1 MIYFKVEVEHEK
13 GFTLIELLATIVVL
27 AVISMITIG
36 VVTNNIE
43 ASKQK
48 TFEINASNLLD
59 ATKEYVSKNMENNDF
74 PVEGIE
80 AKSKK
85 LELKNNPFISGI
97 VKRNKEGQI
106 ELENVTDGTY
116 CANGV
121 KSKIKISKG
130 NCESL
135 DNTPPSLKIK
145 ELKTTRTEINLM
157 IKTQDSGSGIKEYEY
172 CLNNECTKVTKNKE
186 KGIITEAKKIKGL
199 KPNTKYTIKV
209 TSTNG
214 KNQKTTKTIEV
225 KTKELEIPTF
235 KISSNTYATTK
246 ELIITYP
253 EVEKGYVKKYK
264 RKEEIKEVKEKEV
277 KIEIKEE
284 ETIRAYIEKE
294 GTEIVYNEIIVGGI
308 DKEGPVVN
316 VTIPDIDKWTQS
328 KTIQINATDIG
339 VGIALRP
346 YSYDGGKNWIKSNKK
361 TLTTSQKLN
370 IKSRDR
376 LGNSNKTFKINGT
389 TECCVDCDNLCAIN
403 NIDSIGPDITITVI
417 EGTKINNP
425 KYNDWY
431 NSNTVK
437 VRIEIKDYYSV
448 DNQKI
453 LGGSGVNENSIRI
466 TAPASIQTGTTVRY
480 ECINPYYPDIDH
492 PENKVCGGSY
502 REIKDPIYTYGYRT
516 FGVNESVREFRKIS
530 NYVYELV
537 LSQSKV
543 NNISVQAKDNV
554 GNISYKSSQVKI
566 DNKAPSIK
574 NEKDSLSLG
583 TEDYNFIDNISVTYG
598 PTGGTSVCDP
608 ATTKKKGTYTVT
620 CTATGNNGKTGTTTF
635 EAKHSYKAHYRTVPK
650 CKSCYNTH
658 DCYQPSYESWR
669 NGTLCTYDCS
679 DGHSR
684 NNLISYMNPGSDR
697 WDGRGSSW
705 KDCEEVGEYYCDEGA
720 TLKGT
725 TCYYK

>member
-1 MIYFKVEVEHEK
+1 MKK
-13 GFTLIELLATIVVL
+13 GFTLIELLATIVIL

-80 AKSKK
+80 AKSKE

-135 DNTPPSLKIK
+135 DETPPSLKIK

-214 KNQKTTKTIEV
+214 NNQKTTKTIEV
-225 KTKELEIPTF
+225 KTKELETPTF

-253 EVEKGYVKKYK
+253 EVEEGYVKKYK

-346 YSYDGGKNWIKSNKK
+346 YSYDGGTSWVKESTNNLK
-361 TLTTSQKLN
+361 TSQKLN

-431 NSNTVK
+431 NSDRV
-437 VRIEIKDYYSV
+437 VVEIKLTDYYLYENKKV
-448 DNQKI
+448 I
-453 LGGSGVNENSIRI
+453 GGSGINESSLKIMVNSKEVTPTKKNENLYTIILTESK
-466 TAPASIQTGTTVRY
+466 
-480 ECINPYYPDIDH
+480 
-492 PENKVCGGSY
+492 ENKIEV
-502 REIKDPIYTYGYRT
+502 EVKD
-516 FGVNESVREFRKIS
+516 N
-530 NYVYELV
+530 
-537 LSQSKV
+537 V
-543 NNISVQAKDNV
+543 NNIGKN
-554 GNISYKSSQVKI
+554 NTTIKI
-566 DNKAPSIK
+566 DNILPLIKAK
-574 NEKDSLSLG
+574 NNPLSLG
-583 TEDYNFIDNISVTYG
+583 NGSYKFTDNLNVTYG
-598 PTGGTSVCDP
+598 PTGGVAECNP
-608 ATTKKKGTYTVT
+608 ANSLGTGTYTVT
-620 CTATGNNGKTGTTTF
+620 CTATGNNGKVAKDATGVTFTTR
-635 EAKHSYKAHYRTVPK
+635 HSYAATYVSNTCNRPVNCRDYRYCNYHYSCDPWECTCGTYPTGC
-650 CKSCYNTH
+650 CKQYFNVICDD
-658 DCYQPSYESWR
+658 DCHE
-669 NGTLCTYDCS
+669 GT
-679 DGHSR
+679 
-684 NNLISYMNPGSDR
+684 
-697 WDGRGSSW
+697 
-705 KDCEEVGEYYCDEGA
+705 KCDEENYECGNY
-720 TLKGT
+720 TCPNGGSLNGS
-725 TCYYK
+725 TCYY

>member
-1 MIYFKVEVEHEK
+1 MKK

-74 PVEGIE
+74 PEEGIE
-80 AKSKK
+80 AKSKE

-214 KNQKTTKTIEV
+214 NNQKTTKTIEV
-225 KTKELEIPTF
+225 KTKELETPTF

-253 EVEKGYVKKYK
+253 EVEEGYVKKYK

-346 YSYDGGKNWIKSNKK
+346 YSYDGGKSWVKESTNNLK
-361 TLTTSQKLN
+361 TSQKLN

-431 NSNTVK
+431 NSDRV
-437 VRIEIKDYYSV
+437 VVEIKLTDYYLYENKKV
-448 DNQKI
+448 I
-453 LGGSGVNENSIRI
+453 GGSGINESSLKIMVNSKEVTPTKKNENLYTIILTESK
-466 TAPASIQTGTTVRY
+466 
-480 ECINPYYPDIDH
+480 
-492 PENKVCGGSY
+492 ENKIEV
-502 REIKDPIYTYGYRT
+502 EVKD
-516 FGVNESVREFRKIS
+516 N
-530 NYVYELV
+530 
-537 LSQSKV
+537 V
-543 NNISVQAKDNV
+543 NNIGKNKTT
-554 GNISYKSSQVKI
+554 IKI
-566 DNKAPSIK
+566 DNILPLIKAK
-574 NEKDSLSLG
+574 NNPLSLG
-583 TEDYNFIDNISVTYG
+583 NGSYKFTDNLNVTYG
-598 PTGGTSVCDP
+598 PTGGVAECNP
-608 ATTKKKGTYTVT
+608 ANSLGTGTYTVT
-620 CTATGNNGKTGTTTF
+620 CTATGNNGKVAKDATGVTFTTR
-635 EAKHSYKAHYRTVPK
+635 HSYAAVYVSNTCYRDENYNPH
-650 CKSCYNTH
+650 SCCVRYGATDDGGCCSWSWDGGCNSTGGN
-658 DCYQPSYESWR
+658 CTPSQ
-669 NGTLCTYDCS
+669 TC
-679 DGHSR
+679 
-684 NNLISYMNPGSDR
+684 DR
-697 WDGRGSSW
+697 WGCQECKEYGTCYDKRSVPYECGRYTCPNGGSLS
-705 KDCEEVGEYYCDEGA
+705 
-720 TLKGT
+720 GT
-725 TCYYK
+725 TCYY